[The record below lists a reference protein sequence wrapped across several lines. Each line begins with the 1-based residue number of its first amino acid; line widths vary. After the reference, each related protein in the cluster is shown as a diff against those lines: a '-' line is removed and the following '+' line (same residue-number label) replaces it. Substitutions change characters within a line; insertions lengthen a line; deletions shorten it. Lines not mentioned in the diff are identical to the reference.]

1 MSNGD
6 TQLKE
11 KREIIKS
18 KYKSK
23 DASIKYDSKNISI
36 SNIGDEYTGKSNGES
51 STNLHRDID

>member
-23 DASIKYDSKNISI
+23 DASTKYDNKNISI
-36 SNIGDEYTGKSNGES
+36 SNLGDEYTGKSNGES
-51 STNLHRDID
+51 STNLHKDFD